1 MDAEIEI
8 LLGQVKYSYLIE
20 NHIGLPSHLAIL
32 SSSKRGKCLPHRS
45 LLSSCQ
51 KATPGLV
58 YVKQLTRSH
67 TPDSLAKCKEPLRLL
82 FWPLCRLV
90 VVHKSWICYGTKR
103 FFFFSFPEKRSSL
116 SLLQT
121 PLFTVVLLF
130 VGGTTM
136 AIKFGERTVQ
146 CASDK
151 VNGSRLSL
159 MVHVG

>member
-82 FWPLCRLV
+82 FWALCRLV

-116 SLLQT
+116 SLSFKR
-121 PLFTVVLLF
+121 LFLLSSSF
-130 VGGTTM
+130 SSV
-136 AIKFGERTVQ
+136 APQ
-146 CASDK
+146 WQ
-151 VNGSRLSL
+151 LSL
-159 MVHVG
+159 GSGQCSAHRIRLMVLVSL